1 MLEITIR
8 FDSWSEMIAF
18 AQANAG
24 RIAPADVPS
33 VGAPEPAPA
42 AQIPF
47 PPALAPAAAD
57 PAAIFG
63 GTPVAVV
70 SPPPAPVTVSVAAES
85 EVDKSGL
92 RWDPRIHGANK
103 TKNAD
108 GTWRQKRGLEKEDPD
123 GSMRKR
129 VEAELRGPV
138 TQISPQAVVTP
149 ATPFPAPLA
158 TPPAPPA
165 PPTVVVAP
173 TAPATSTPPAA
184 APQWSFARLLT
195 AVSAG
200 GPAGIAKSLETISQ
214 FGPKTMPELAAASSA
229 DPTLCDTIALALGLS

>member
-33 VGAPEPAPA
+33 VGAPDPA
-42 AQIPF
+42 ARIPF
-47 PPALAPAAAD
+47 PLAID
-57 PAAIFG
+57 PAAVFG
-63 GTPVAVV
+63 APEPAA
-70 SPPPAPVTVSVAAES
+70 PPPPPPLTGS
-85 EVDKSGL
+85 ELDAKGL
-92 RWDPRIHGANK
+92 PWDPRIHGANK

-149 ATPFPAPLA
+149 PTPFPAPLA
-158 TPPAPPA
+158 TPGQPPAPPA
-165 PPTVVVAP
+165 VVVVP
-173 TAPATSTPPAA
+173 PAPATPAPPAA